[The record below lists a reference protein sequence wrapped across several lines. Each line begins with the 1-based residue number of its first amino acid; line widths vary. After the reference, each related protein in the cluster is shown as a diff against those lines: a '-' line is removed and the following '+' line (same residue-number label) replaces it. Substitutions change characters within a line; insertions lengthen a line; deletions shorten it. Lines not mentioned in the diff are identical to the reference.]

1 MTANTLRGTIERI
14 TYHNEENG
22 YSVVQL
28 LPEGQASTVTVVGNM
43 LGINVG
49 ESVALTGA
57 WVAHSQYGRQFKA
70 DTMQTVLPAT
80 VAGMERYL
88 GSGLIK
94 GIGPVTAKRIVR
106 KFGAET
112 LTVIEQEPERLLE
125 VLGIGRKRVDMI
137 AKAWAEQQ
145 KIKEVMLFLQSHNVS
160 TGLAVRIY
168 KRYGDDAVEVVRSD
182 PYRLAREV
190 YGIGFLTADKIAR
203 ELGIAPDAPE
213 RVAAGV
219 AYVLSQAADE
229 GNSYLP
235 EKELTKRAAELLG
248 VAERQASEGIRTLLE
263 AEQVWVEGETPSWA
277 GERAARAAVPALA
290 EERPVYLL
298 PFYYGEVGVTGRLRR
313 LAEAP
318 GDRLGAF
325 AAFNWAAAFAVLVA
339 DAPNHQTLTPR
350 QMEVVQAALTRR
362 VVVLTGGPG
371 TGKTFSVRSIIRLA
385 EAAGVRIALA
395 SPTGRAAKRLAE
407 TTGRPAKT
415 IHRLLEFKPGEGT
428 SGSGMAFQRN
438 EENPLDAELVI
449 VDEASMLDLLL
460 TNNLLKAVAPGS
472 HLLFVGDIDQLPSVG
487 AGNVLR
493 DIIAAIEEGD
503 KLPNA
508 AVIRLDTI
516 FRQAE
521 GSYIVT
527 NAHRINKG
535 EMPVLDN
542 KASRDFFIFKEEDPD
557 KAAGL
562 VVELVQQRIPRKFG
576 LSPDQIQV
584 LSPMHRGAVGVGN
597 LNAALQTALNP
608 PKPSMVERQ
617 VGGRTYRVGDRVMQI
632 RNNYDKEVFN
642 GDMGQIAAIDLE
654 EQILT
659 VRMDERMV
667 RYDFLELDELIHA
680 YAVSV
685 HKSQGSEFPAV
696 VIPLLPTHYMMLQ
709 RNLLYTAVTRAQK
722 LVVLVGTPRA
732 VAIAVRN
739 DRAHQRYS
747 GLAERLGVK
756 EAQP

>member
-1 MTANTLRGTIERI
+1 VTSTTLRGTIERI

-22 YSVVQL
+22 YTVAQL
-28 LPEGQASTVTVVGNM
+28 LPEGQANSVTVVGNM

-57 WVAHSQYGRQFKA
+57 WMAHAQYGRQFKA
-70 DTMQTVLPAT
+70 ETVQTVLPAT

-94 GIGPVTAKRIVR
+94 GIGPVMAKRIVH

-112 LTVIEQEPERLLE
+112 LTVIEQEPGRLLE
-125 VLGIGRKRVDMI
+125 VLGVGRKRVDMI
-137 AKAWAEQQ
+137 ARAWAEQQ
-145 KIKEVMLFLQSHNVS
+145 RIKEVMLFLQSHNVS
-160 TGLAVRIY
+160 TGLAVRIF
-168 KRYGDDAVEVVRSD
+168 KRYGDDAVDIVRND

-203 ELGIAPDAPE
+203 ELGIAHDAPE

-219 AYVLSQAADE
+219 AYELSRAADE

-235 EKELTKRAAELLG
+235 EMELMKRAAALLG
-248 VAERQASEGIRTLLE
+248 VTEAQTAEGIRTLLQG
-263 AEQVWVEGETPSWA
+263 EQVWVEGETPAWVA
-277 GERAARAAVPALA
+277 ERGPQGFHAPVPALA
-290 EERPVYLL
+290 EERSVYLL
-298 PFYYGEVGVTGRLRR
+298 PFYYGEVGVTGRLQR

-318 GDRLGAF
+318 ADRLASF
-325 AAFNWAAAFAVLVA
+325 AAFDWAAAFALLA
-339 DAPNHQTLTPR
+339 AEAPNRQKLTPR
-350 QMEVVQAALTRR
+350 QMEAVQAALTRR
-362 VVVLTGGPG
+362 VAVLTGGPG
-371 TGKTFSVRSIIRLA
+371 TGKTTTVRSIIRLA
-385 EAAGVRIALA
+385 EAAGARLALA
-395 SPTGRAAKRLAE
+395 GPTGRAAKRLAE

-428 SGSGMAFQRN
+428 VFQRN
-438 EENPLDAELVI
+438 EENPLGADLVI

-460 TNNLLKAVAPGS
+460 TNHLLKAIPPGA

-493 DIIAAIEEGD
+493 DIIAALEVSGGFR
-503 KLPNA
+503 NT
-508 AVIRLDTI
+508 AVVRLETI

-521 GSYIVT
+521 GSYIVS
-527 NAHRINKG
+527 NAHRINRG

-542 KASRDFFIFKEEDPD
+542 RNALDFFIFKEEDPEQ
-557 KAAGL
+557 AAEL
-562 VVELVQQRIPRKFG
+562 VVELVQARIPRKFG
-576 LSPDQIQV
+576 FTAEQVQV
-584 LSPMHRGAVGVGN
+584 LSPMHRGAVGVTS
-597 LNAALQTALNP
+597 LNTALQAALNP
-608 PKPSMVERQ
+608 PKPNLAERQ
-617 VGGRTYRVGDRVMQI
+617 MGGRTYRIGDRVMQI

-642 GDMGQIAAIDLE
+642 GDMGQITLIDLE
-654 EQILT
+654 EQVVT
-659 VRMDERMV
+659 VRMDERAV
-667 RYDFLELDELIHA
+667 RYEFLELDELVHA

-685 HKSQGSEFPAV
+685 HKSQGCEFPAV

-722 LVVLVGTPRA
+722 LVILVGTPRA
-732 VAIAVRN
+732 VAIAVHN

-747 GLAERLGVK
+747 GLAERLSAY
-756 EAQP
+756 ENRL

>member
-1 MTANTLRGTIERI
+1 
-14 TYHNEENG
+14 
-22 YSVVQL
+22 VQL
-28 LPEGQASTVTVVGNM
+28 LPDGQSSTATVVGNM

-49 ESVALTGA
+49 ECVALTGA

-70 DTMQTVLPAT
+70 ESVQTVLPAT
-80 VAGMERYL
+80 VAGIERYL
-88 GSGLIK
+88 GSGMIK
-94 GIGPVTAKRIVR
+94 GVGPVTAKRIVR

-112 LTVIEQEPERLLE
+112 LTVIEQAPERLLE
-125 VLGIGRKRVDMI
+125 VLGVGRKRVDMI
-137 AKAWAEQQ
+137 ARAWAEQQ

-168 KRYGDDAVEVVRSD
+168 KRYGDDAVEIVKND

-203 ELGIAPDAPE
+203 ELGIAHDAPE

-229 GNSYLP
+229 GNTYLP
-235 EKELTKRAAELLG
+235 EKELTKRGAELLG
-248 VAERQASEGIRTLLE
+248 VSEAQAGEGIRTLL
-263 AEQVWVEGETPSWA
+263 ADEQVWVEGEKPSWA
-277 GERAARAAVPALA
+277 DERSVRAPVTALA

-298 PFYYGEVGVTGRLRR
+298 PFYYGEVGVTARLRR
-313 LAEAP
+313 LAEASA
-318 GDRLGAF
+318 DRL
-325 AAFNWAAAFAVLVA
+325 AAFASFNWPAALA
-339 DAPNHQTLTPR
+339 LLAAGAPNHQTLTAK
-350 QMEVVQAALTRR
+350 QMEVVQAALTQR

-407 TTGRPAKT
+407 TTGRQAKT
-415 IHRLLEFKPGEGT
+415 LHRLLEFKPGEG
-428 SGSGMAFQRN
+428 GGLAFQRN
-438 EENPLDAELVI
+438 EENPLDADLVI

-460 TNNLLKAVAPGS
+460 TNHLLKAIPPGA

-503 KLPNA
+503 GLPNA

-521 GSYIVT
+521 GSYIIT
-527 NAHRINKG
+527 NAHRINQG
-535 EMPVLDN
+535 QMPVLDN
-542 KASRDFFIFKEEDPD
+542 KNSKDFFIFTEEDAE
-557 KAAGL
+557 KAAAL
-562 VVELVQQRIPRKFG
+562 VVEIVRERIPRKFG
-576 LSPDQIQV
+576 LAPDQIQV

-597 LNAALQTALNP
+597 LNAALQAALNP
-608 PKPSMVERQ
+608 YRPTAAERQ

-642 GDMGQIAAIDLE
+642 GDMGQILDIDLE
-654 EQILT
+654 EQAVT
-659 VRMDERMV
+659 VRMDERTV

-722 LVVLVGTPRA
+722 LVVLVGAPRA
-732 VAIAVRN
+732 IAIAVRN

-747 GLAERLGVK
+747 GLAERLGL
-756 EAQP
+756 AA